1 MADITVYS
9 KTWCPYCNAARGLL
23 QHKGVEFTLID
34 IGQVPERR
42 DEMIARADGRS
53 TVPQIFIGDT
63 HIGGYDDLEALERA
77 GKLDSLLADAT
88 TDADHNSNSNS
99 TENPHHD

>member
-42 DEMIARADGRS
+42 DEMIARANGRS

-63 HIGGYDDLEALERA
+63 HIGGYDDLEALERS
-77 GKLDSLLADAT
+77 GKLDGLLADAQNDT
-88 TDADHNSNSNS
+88 NSNS